1 MVNVRATVR
10 TAYAAQ
16 PRSGI
21 EIAAAT
27 GLDRGTVR
35 FALSHLRREGV
46 DIPRGAPGR
55 PRIETPAEV
64 RERIATWHAARV
76 TYRDM
81 AERLDVPL
89 SRVCT
94 LIRQMQAEGL
104 LSAHGRWPDGRGA

>member
-1 MVNVRATVR
+1 VANVRATVR
-10 TAYAAQ
+10 KAYRAH
-16 PRSGI
+16 PCSGV

-27 GLDRGTVR
+27 GLNRSSVR
-35 FALSHLRREGV
+35 VALSRLRREGV
-46 DIPRGAPGR
+46 DIPHGMRGR

-64 RERIATWHAARV
+64 REQIAAWHAARV